1 MKKYILR
8 RILITI
14 PLVFIITVI
23 LFAFINLA
31 PGDPVDAMFDPLEL
45 GEEAYSSVVDFEKAK
60 EQAREALGL
69 NKPIPL
75 RYVHWLGRIVR
86 GDLGRSYQS
95 NRPVLDQIKER
106 FWQTAELTWTAL
118 VLSTVLGTLFGVIAA
133 LRQYSLYD
141 NVLSFVSLI
150 GVAIPT
156 FFSALAV
163 LYIFALVLG
172 WIPTF
177 GMQEAGGAGGFD
189 LLDNLH
195 HLIAPALVLAL
206 DATAGNTRYART
218 AMLEV
223 MRSDYVTT
231 ARAKG
236 LAEQAVF
243 GRHAFRNALLPL
255 ITINTMKLPFLFGGA
270 LIVEVLFSWP
280 GMGRLGVE
288 AAFNRD
294 YSLLMGLGLIVAT
307 IVILANLL
315 ADVLYAYADP
325 RIRVS

>member
-8 RILITI
+8 RLLLTI

-31 PGDPVDAMFDPLEL
+31 PGDPVDAMIDPLEL
-45 GEEAYSSVVDFEKAK
+45 GEEAYSSVVDFEEAK

-86 GDLGRSYQS
+86 GDLGHSYQS

-118 VLSTVLGTLFGVIAA
+118 VLSTVLGTLLGVIAA

-177 GMQEAGGAGGFD
+177 GIQDPGSEGFSI
-189 LLDNLH
+189 LDNLH

-206 DATAGNTRYART
+206 DATAGNTRFART

-223 MRSDYVTT
+223 MRSDYVRT

-236 LAEQAVF
+236 LSEQAVF

-255 ITINTMKLPFLFGGA
+255 VTINTMKLPGLFGGA
-270 LIVEVLFSWP
+270 LIVEIMFSWP
-280 GMGRLGVE
+280 GLGRLSIE

-294 YSLLMGLGLIVAT
+294 YSMLMGVGFIVST
-307 IVILANLL
+307 MVILANLL
-315 ADVLYAYADP
+315 ADVLYAWADP

>member
-1 MKKYILR
+1 MRQYILR
-8 RILITI
+8 RIAITVPLLLLITM
-14 PLVFIITVI
+14 I
-23 LFAFINLA
+23 LFTFINLA
-31 PGDPVDAMFDPLEL
+31 PGDPVSASIDPVEL
-45 GEEAYSSVVDFEKAK
+45 SERGYANVMDLEEAK
-60 EQAREALGL
+60 ERTREALGL
-69 NKPIPL
+69 NRPVPV
-75 RYVHWLGRIVR
+75 RYVLWLSRIVR
-86 GDLGRSYQS
+86 GDLGRSYAGG
-95 NRPVLDQIKER
+95 RPVMEHISQR
-106 FWQTAELTWTAL
+106 FWPTVELTAAAL
-118 VLSTVLGTLFGVIAA
+118 LISTVFGTLFGVIAA

-141 NVLSFVSLI
+141 NVLSFASLI

-189 LLDNLH
+189 ILENLH
-195 HLIAPALVLAL
+195 HLVAPALVLAL

>member
-31 PGDPVDAMFDPLEL
+31 PGDPVDAMIDPLEL

-60 EQAREALGL
+60 EKAREALGL

-86 GDLGRSYQS
+86 GDLGHSYQS
-95 NRPVLDQIKER
+95 NRPVLDQITER

-118 VLSTVLGTLFGVIAA
+118 VLSTILGTLFGVIAA

-177 GMQEAGGAGGFD
+177 GIQDPGSEGFSI
-189 LLDNLH
+189 LDNLH

-206 DATAGNTRYART
+206 DATAGNTRFART

-223 MRSDYVTT
+223 MRSDYVEDRASEGAVRPYSVRE
-231 ARAKG
+231 ARLPQRASTVDHHQHYE
-236 LAEQAVF
+236 AAV
-243 GRHAFRNALLPL
+243 P
-255 ITINTMKLPFLFGGA
+255 
-270 LIVEVLFSWP
+270 VW
-280 GMGRLGVE
+280 GRLDR
-288 AAFNRD
+288 RD
-294 YSLLMGLGLIVAT
+294 HV
-307 IVILANLL
+307 LL
-315 ADVLYAYADP
+315 AGFGPAQH
-325 RIRVS
+325 RGSFQ

>member
-1 MKKYILR
+1 M
-8 RILITI
+8 
-14 PLVFIITVI
+14 
-23 LFAFINLA
+23 
-31 PGDPVDAMFDPLEL
+31 
-45 GEEAYSSVVDFEKAK
+45 
-60 EQAREALGL
+60 REALGL
-69 NKPIPL
+69 NKPIPV
-75 RYVHWLGRIVR
+75 RYVFWLGRILR

-95 NRPVLDQIKER
+95 NRPVFDLIKER
-106 FWQTAELTWTAL
+106 FWASFELTATAL

-141 NVLSFVSLI
+141 NVLSFASLI

-177 GMQEAGGAGGFD
+177 GMQSVGGEPGFD
-189 LLDNLH
+189 ILDNLH
-195 HLIAPALVLAL
+195 HMIAPALVLAL

-236 LAEQAVF
+236 LSEQAVF
-243 GRHAFRNALLPL
+243 REARLPQRA
-255 ITINTMKLPFLFGGA
+255 PSVDHHQHHEA
-270 LIVEVLFSWP
+270 AVPVW
-280 GMGRLGVE
+280 GRLDRGDHVLL
-288 AAFNRD
+288 AGYGPGSASRSAFNRD
-294 YSLLMGLGLIVAT
+294 YSLLMGLGLIVAAM
-307 IVILANLL
+307 VILANLL
-315 ADVLYAYADP
+315 ADVMYAFVDP

>member
-156 FFSALAV
+156 FFSALVV

-177 GMQEAGGAGGFD
+177 GIQDPGSEGFSI
-189 LLDNLH
+189 LDNLH

-236 LAEQAVF
+236 LSERAVF

-255 ITINTMKLPFLFGGA
+255 ITLNAMKLPSLFGGA
-270 LIVEVLFSWP
+270 LIVEIMFSWP
-280 GMGRLGVE
+280 GLGRLSVE

-294 YSLLMGLGLIVAT
+294 YSMLMGMGFIVST
-307 IVILANLL
+307 MVILANLL
-315 ADVLYAYADP
+315 ADVLYAYIDP
-325 RIRVS
+325 RIRIT

>member
-1 MKKYILR
+1 
-8 RILITI
+8 
-14 PLVFIITVI
+14 
-23 LFAFINLA
+23 
-31 PGDPVDAMFDPLEL
+31 
-45 GEEAYSSVVDFEKAK
+45 
-60 EQAREALGL
+60 
-69 NKPIPL
+69 
-75 RYVHWLGRIVR
+75 
-86 GDLGRSYQS
+86 
-95 NRPVLDQIKER
+95 
-106 FWQTAELTWTAL
+106 
-118 VLSTVLGTLFGVIAA
+118 
-133 LRQYSLYD
+133 
-141 NVLSFVSLI
+141 
-150 GVAIPT
+150 
-156 FFSALAV
+156 
-163 LYIFALVLG
+163 
-172 WIPTF
+172 
-177 GMQEAGGAGGFD
+177 
-189 LLDNLH
+189 
-195 HLIAPALVLAL
+195 
-206 DATAGNTRYART
+206 
-218 AMLEV
+218 MLEV
-223 MRSDYVTT
+223 MRADYVTT

>member
-23 LFAFINLA
+23 LFVFINLA

-177 GMQEAGGAGGFD
+177 GIQDPGSEGFSI
-189 LLDNLH
+189 LDNLH

-231 ARAKG
+231 ARSKG
-236 LAEQAVF
+236 LSERAVF

-255 ITINTMKLPFLFGGA
+255 ITLNAMKLPSLFGGA
-270 LIVEVLFSWP
+270 LIVEIMFSWP
-280 GMGRLGVE
+280 GLGRLSVE

-294 YSLLMGLGLIVAT
+294 YSMLMGMGFIVST
-307 IVILANLL
+307 MVILANLL
-315 ADVLYAYADP
+315 ADVLYAYIDP
-325 RIRVS
+325 RIRIT

>member
-1 MKKYILR
+1 MRKYILR
-8 RILITI
+8 RILITF
-14 PLVFIITVI
+14 PLLLIITII
-23 LFAFINLA
+23 LFAFVNLA
-31 PGDPVDAMFDPLEL
+31 PGDPVDAMIDPLEL
-45 GEEAYSSVVDFEKAK
+45 GAQAYSTTVDLEAAK
-60 EQAREALGL
+60 ESAREALGL

-75 RYVHWLGRIVR
+75 RYIHWLGRILR

-95 NRPVLDQIKER
+95 NRPVMELIRER
-106 FWQTAELTWTAL
+106 FWASFELTAAAL

-133 LRQYSLYD
+133 LRQYSMYD
-141 NVLSFVSLI
+141 NVLSFASLI

-177 GMQEAGGAGGFD
+177 GMQRIGGEEGFN
-189 LLDNLH
+189 LLEHLH

-206 DATAGNTRYART
+206 DSTAGNTRYART

-231 ARAKG
+231 ARSKG
-236 LAEQAVF
+236 LSERAVF

-255 ITINTMKLPFLFGGA
+255 ITINAMKLPGLFGGA
-270 LIVEVLFSWP
+270 LIVEIMFSWP
-280 GMGRLGVE
+280 GMGRLSVE
-288 AAFNRD
+288 SAFNRD
-294 YSLLMGLGLIVAT
+294 YSLLMGLGLIVAAM
-307 IVILANLL
+307 VILANLL
-315 ADVLYAYADP
+315 ADVLYAYIDP
-325 RIRVS
+325 RIRIT

>member
-31 PGDPVDAMFDPLEL
+31 PGDPVDAMFDPPEL

-177 GMQEAGGAGGFD
+177 GIQDPGSEGFSI
-189 LLDNLH
+189 LDNLH

-231 ARAKG
+231 ARSKG
-236 LAEQAVF
+236 LSERAVF

-255 ITINTMKLPFLFGGA
+255 ITLNAMKLPSLFGGA
-270 LIVEVLFSWP
+270 LIVEIMFSWP
-280 GMGRLGVE
+280 GLGRLSVE

-294 YSLLMGLGLIVAT
+294 YSMLMGMGFIVST
-307 IVILANLL
+307 MVILANLL
-315 ADVLYAYADP
+315 ADVLYAYIDP
-325 RIRVS
+325 RIRIT

>member
-31 PGDPVDAMFDPLEL
+31 PGDPVDAMIDPLEL

-75 RYVHWLGRIVR
+75 RYVHWLGRVVR
-86 GDLGRSYQS
+86 GDLGHSYQS

-177 GMQEAGGAGGFD
+177 GIQDPGSEGFSI
-189 LLDNLH
+189 LDNLH
-195 HLIAPALVLAL
+195 HLIAPALVLSL
-206 DATAGNTRYART
+206 DSTAGNTRYART

-223 MRSDYVTT
+223 MRSDYVRT

-236 LAEQAVF
+236 LSERAVF

-255 ITINTMKLPFLFGGA
+255 ITINAMKLPGLFGGA
-270 LIVEVLFSWP
+270 LIVEIMFSWP
-280 GMGRLGVE
+280 GLGRLSIE

-294 YSLLMGLGLIVAT
+294 YSMLMGMGFIVST
-307 IVILANLL
+307 MVILANLL
-315 ADVLYAYADP
+315 ADVLYAYIDP
-325 RIRVS
+325 RIRIT

>member
-8 RILITI
+8 RILITF
-14 PLVFIITVI
+14 PLLLTITII
-23 LFAFINLA
+23 LFAFVNLA
-31 PGDPVDAMFDPLEL
+31 PGDPVDAMIDPLQL
-45 GEEAYSSVVDFEKAK
+45 SEEAYDTVVDMEEAK
-60 EQAREALGL
+60 ELVREALGL
-69 NKPIPL
+69 NKPIPV
-75 RYVHWLGRIVR
+75 RYVFWLGRILR

-95 NRPVLDQIKER
+95 NRPVMDLIKER
-106 FWQTAELTWTAL
+106 FWASFELTAAAL

-141 NVLSFVSLI
+141 NVLSFASLI

-189 LLDNLH
+189 ILENLH
-195 HLIAPALVLAL
+195 HLVAPALVLAL

-231 ARAKG
+231 ARSKG
-236 LAEQAVF
+236 LSERAVF

-255 ITINTMKLPFLFGGA
+255 ITINTMKLPGLFGGA
-270 LIVEVLFSWP
+270 LIVEIMFSWP
-280 GMGRLGVE
+280 GMGRLSVE
-288 AAFNRD
+288 SAFNRD
-294 YSLLMGLGLIVAT
+294 YSLLMGLGLIVAAM
-307 IVILANLL
+307 VILANLL
-315 ADVLYAYADP
+315 ADVLYAYVDP
-325 RIRVS
+325 RIRVT